1 MNLKFLSLL
10 TFSYFL
16 ALQVLFAQESAK
28 KQDSDLIEID
38 HLFQIGE
45 NHIQSQE
52 FEPAIQLFNRALQKS
67 LNLKYEAGIAKAY
80 LLMGNAYRNSGKN
93 IESLESFTASME
105 RFLKLNDSIGI
116 AESWNGI
123 GLIHTNMGD
132 YPLALEYFFKALDV
146 FKRHKKDW
154 EVSYVLMNIGRLYNI
169 ANELDKALEY
179 TEQSLAIKR
188 KLDKP
193 AGLAN
198 VLNNLGVIYRK
209 MGETDKALSLYNESL
224 EIQRSLNDK
233 TGIANALN
241 NIGIIYH
248 SENQSQKA
256 VDFFTEALEIRKEL
270 GDESGVTMGLY
281 NLGFMYS
288 VIGNHNA
295 ALDYFL
301 KSIEK
306 AESIRDN
313 NFRIRGYEATSEQY
327 QKMGDF
333 RKALLYYEKFHQLS
347 DSLFNDNS
355 KKQLIEIQTK
365 YETAQREK
373 ELLRTRQVSMALG
386 ALLIMS
392 LAFFL
397 SVYISHRKNRRVN
410 RALKKQNKE
419 IRQQKKRL
427 EEAKREIQKNLQ
439 LKELFF
445 AAANHELRLPL
456 NIILGFTELLDSKT
470 TDKNLKHYIES
481 IKLNGKALQK
491 LVDDILDLSSIDSGN
506 FKLEPEPVNIQHLAK
521 DVFSVFQ
528 RRLSSFPVNLIVSQ
542 NSELDI
548 WLSLDDVRIRQIIY
562 NLMENAM
569 KFTGEGEIKLTIQ
582 VIPEK
587 SNKTYTLSLVVEDT
601 GIGIPEDCQKLVFD
615 TNYKTKPVSD
625 MHRMG
630 YGLGLQI
637 IKKLVD
643 CMGGNI
649 HLSSNPEQGTRFEIT
664 LPAIFPDEKA
674 LQNEFTEPAQK
685 GIHPLSDNNIL
696 IVDDSELNRRL
707 LAIMLR
713 EFDFITFEA
722 EDGAEGLQMIKEN
735 TPDLILMDLYMPNL
749 DGYQTL
755 KKLKRNKKTS
765 NIPVVVVTA
774 SASEEEKENVYSAG
788 FDSYIT
794 KPVSKELLLKEIHR
808 LIGKK
813 VIPSS

>member
-10 TFSYFL
+10 LLFCFFSLLVFS
-16 ALQVLFAQESAK
+16 VENTSGKMEISFF
-28 KQDSDLIEID
+28 EID
-38 HLFQIGE
+38 SLIRIGE
-45 NHIQSQE
+45 EQVRSQSY
-52 FEPAIQLFNRALQKS
+52 EPAIHIFNRALQS
-67 LNLKYEAGIAKAY
+67 SFQLKYDEGIAKAY
-80 LLMGNAYRNSGKN
+80 LLLGNAYRLSGN
-93 IESLESFTASME
+93 NTESLESFSVSLE
-105 RFLKLNDSIGI
+105 KYQKLNNSVGI

-154 EVSYVLMNIGRLYNI
+154 EAAYVLMNIGRLYNM

-179 TEQSLAIKR
+179 TEQSLAINR
-188 KLDKP
+188 KIDKP
-193 AGLAN
+193 VSLAN

-209 MGETDKALSLYNESL
+209 MGEADKALSLYLESL

-248 SENQSQKA
+248 SKDQSEKA
-256 VDFFTEALEIRKEL
+256 IQYFREALVIREEL
-270 GDESGVTMGLY
+270 GDESGVAMGLY

-288 VIGNHNA
+288 VIENQNA

-301 KSIEK
+301 KSIKK

-313 NFRIRGYEATSEQY
+313 NFRIRGYEALSEQY
-327 QKMGDF
+327 QKMGDYK
-333 RKALLYYEKFHQLS
+333 KALLYYEKFHRLN
-347 DSLFNDNS
+347 DSLFNENS
-355 KKQLIEIQTK
+355 KSQLLEIQTR
-365 YETAQREK
+365 YETAQKEK
-373 ELLRTRQVSMALG
+373 ELIRTRQVSMALG

-392 LAFFL
+392 LAFVL
-397 SVYISHRKNRRVN
+397 SVYISHRKNKRAN

-427 EEAKREIQKNLQ
+427 EDAKREVQKNLQ

-470 TDKNLKHYIES
+470 TDRNLKNYIES

-528 RRLSSFPVNLIVSQ
+528 RKLSGLPVKLVVSQ
-542 NSELDI
+542 NPELDI
-548 WLSLDDVRIRQIIY
+548 WLSMDDVRIRQILY
-562 NLMENAM
+562 NLLENAM
-569 KFTGEGEIKLTIQ
+569 KFTGEGEIRLTIA
-582 VIPEK
+582 VIPEINK
-587 SNKTYTLSLVVEDT
+587 STQTLSFVVEDT
-601 GIGIPEDCQKLVFD
+601 GIGIPEDCQKLVFN
-615 TNYKTKPVSD
+615 TGYKTKPVSD

-643 CMGGNI
+643 CMGGSI
-649 HLSSNPEQGTRFEIT
+649 KLTSNPEQGTRFEIT
-664 LPAIFPDEKA
+664 LPGIMPADKA
-674 LQNEFTEPAQK
+674 VNHKSTDSA
-685 GIHPLSDNNIL
+685 GNSISTLSDRNIL

-722 EDGAEGLQMIKEN
+722 EDGAEGLEMVRRN
-735 TPDLILMDLYMPNL
+735 PPDLILMDLYMPNM

-765 NIPVVVVTA
+765 EIPVVVVTA

-794 KPVSKELLLKEIHR
+794 KPVSKELLLKEISR
-808 LIGKK
+808 LIGKRA
-813 VIPSS
+813 VTSS